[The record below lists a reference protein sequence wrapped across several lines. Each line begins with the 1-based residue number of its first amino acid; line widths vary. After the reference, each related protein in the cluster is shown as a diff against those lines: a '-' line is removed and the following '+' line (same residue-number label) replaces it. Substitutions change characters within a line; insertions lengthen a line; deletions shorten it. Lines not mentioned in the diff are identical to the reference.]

1 MLRQNAS
8 LYPASDPQKGYGILN
23 FGKAWNT
30 TLATANSGNKLILQ
44 IYPNPVVKT
53 FTIKTDEK
61 IISVELYDTLG
72 RKVQSLKNEK
82 IYNIERWSSGVYFVK
97 VQTAKNQY
105 IEKII
110 KQ

>member
-1 MLRQNAS
+1 M
-8 LYPASDPQKGYGILN
+8 N
-23 FGKAWNT
+23 FGKAFNT
-30 TLATANSGNKLILQ
+30 TLATANPRAKPMLQ

-82 IYNIERWSSGVYFVK
+82 INNMERLASGIYFVK
-97 VQTAKNQY
+97 VQTDKNQY

-110 KQ
+110 KE